1 MMITIKVFFYFSQ
14 DKYIKKFRFKFFE
27 FLTMI
32 EEPGKLIRSVK
43 SRISDRIAAHHIQQ
57 IEKYCVEK
65 TITSMRFINVRLN
78 MERNNEYETFHHRMV
93 NAFESFLSLP
103 PACPISFTLI
113 QFSVSIYALNVYSS
127 IAISINFCQKKLESC
142 IIKNQ
147 SSIMFHFSKMF
158 CLQSRSQRSPEGR
171 IYSSTRTAR

>member
-1 MMITIKVFFYFSQ
+1 M
-14 DKYIKKFRFKFFE
+14 
-27 FLTMI
+27 
-32 EEPGKLIRSVK
+32 VK

-65 TITSMRFINVRLN
+65 TIISMRFINIRLN
-78 MERNNEYETFHHRMV
+78 MERNNEHETFHHRMV

-103 PACPISFTLI
+103 PACPISFSLI

>member
-65 TITSMRFINVRLN
+65 
-78 MERNNEYETFHHRMV
+78 NNNFHAIYKCTFKHG
-93 NAFESFLSLP
+93 A
-103 PACPISFTLI
+103 
-113 QFSVSIYALNVYSS
+113 
-127 IAISINFCQKKLESC
+127 K
-142 IIKNQ
+142 
-147 SSIMFHFSKMF
+147 
-158 CLQSRSQRSPEGR
+158 
-171 IYSSTRTAR
+171 